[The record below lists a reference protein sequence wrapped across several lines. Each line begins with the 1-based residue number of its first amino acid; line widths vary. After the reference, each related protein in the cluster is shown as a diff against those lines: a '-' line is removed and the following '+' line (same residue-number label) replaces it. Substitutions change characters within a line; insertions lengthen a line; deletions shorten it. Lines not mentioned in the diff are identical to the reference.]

1 MSGSPFDDRVMSLAL
16 ANQMRKFAHAPEYAE
31 KVDDYWTLDW
41 WKRLAL
47 NEDTPD
53 DPFQIGKHTI
63 RGTRRADY

>member
-1 MSGSPFDDRVMSLAL
+1 
-16 ANQMRKFAHAPEYAE
+16 MRKFAHAPEYAE

-47 NEDTPD
+47 NEDTQD